1 MRNTVPEVHLELTAA
16 SRLSAAA
23 TSSAVPHVT
32 AAEVATSIKAA
43 FAPVAVYIP
52 AVLLAFVVMAGAVA
66 TVFSAQYLA
75 IAGVTGLVI
84 RRAVRYERARREQVR
99 LAAAEMIE
107 AGASDREVAKRF
119 RVSGMSANWWRGA
132 RAAGGRRRW
141 PPRGGRRRLQ
151 ARPGPGKRA
160 GGGAGCRPGCLRL

>member
-1 MRNTVPEVHLELTAA
+1 
-16 SRLSAAA
+16 
-23 TSSAVPHVT
+23 
-32 AAEVATSIKAA
+32 
-43 FAPVAVYIP
+43 
-52 AVLLAFVVMAGAVA
+52 VLLAFVVMAGAVA

-107 AGASDREVAKRF
+107 AGASDREVAKRL

-151 ARPGPGKRA
+151 ASPRA
-160 GGGAGCRPGCLRL
+160 R